1 MFIVKVTFNGDSV
14 ELEGTPPQVGDQL
27 PKFKLFN
34 ADNEKVK
41 MAQLIG
47 KPLVLSIVPDL
58 NTPVCSLQTK
68 KFNQQADHYP
78 DATFVTIS
86 NNTIQEQKNWC
97 AAEGV
102 QNLQVLSDEELSF
115 GYATDLYLPTLGNL
129 ARAIIITDA
138 EGVITYEEIVSEIKN
153 EPDYLAALDALEKLT
168 SRVDA

>member
-1 MFIVKVTFNGDSV
+1 MKVTFNGEEV
-14 ELEGTPPQVGDQL
+14 QLEGNPPQVGDQL
-27 PKFKLFN
+27 PKFKVFN

-58 NTPVCSLQTK
+58 DTPVCSVQTR

-86 NNTIQEQKNWC
+86 NNTIQQQKNWC

-102 QNLQVLSDEELSF
+102 ENLQVLSDEELSF
-115 GYATDLYLPTLGNL
+115 GYATDLYLPNLGFL
-129 ARAIIITDA
+129 ARTIMVVDDT
-138 EGVITYEEIVSEIKN
+138 GKITYEEIVPEITD
-153 EPDYLAALDALEKLT
+153 EPNYLAALAALEKLT
-168 SRVDA
+168 SRVDE